1 MDLRAA
7 YAFGP
12 HFSLVAGVNNLF
24 NYRQVNTED
33 FLWVDAA
40 GSADVTQ
47 LWGPNI
53 GRQLYL
59 GIRAQL

>member
-1 MDLRAA
+1 
-7 YAFGP
+7 
-12 HFSLVAGVNNLF
+12 VNNLF